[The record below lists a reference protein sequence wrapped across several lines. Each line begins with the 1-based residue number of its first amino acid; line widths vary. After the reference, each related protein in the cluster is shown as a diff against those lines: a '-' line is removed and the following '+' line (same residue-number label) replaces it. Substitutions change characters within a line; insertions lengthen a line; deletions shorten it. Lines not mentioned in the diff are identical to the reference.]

1 MSKIRI
7 MGFHLFHPFSKLID
21 EVPAAAIV
29 AVAKREAQMLVDDLA
44 RGRMPLGGE
53 VHSILSF
60 CRFLEAS
67 QSGMEISPV
76 TLPMT
81 DTAFYRKTTE
91 RLVNAGKLPA
101 DAREQFDTVFS
112 RPTLKMLSSVP

>member
-1 MSKIRI
+1 
-7 MGFHLFHPFSKLID
+7 MGVHLFHPFSKMID
-21 EVPAAAIV
+21 GMPAAAIV
-29 AVAKREAQMLVDDLA
+29 AVVKREAQMLAEDLA
-44 RGRMPLGGE
+44 RGRMPLEGE

-67 QSGMEISPV
+67 QSGSEISPV

-91 RLVNAGKLPA
+91 RLVKAGKLPA
-101 DAREQFDTVFS
+101 DAKEQFDTVFS
-112 RPTLKMLSSVP
+112 GPTLKLLSSVP